1 MTSAKSNK
9 RKGSFVP
16 VVQDGKTV
24 NLFFDGTKNN
34 LYNTDTYKGFSAKQK
49 KEHNEDET
57 SYSNAYS
64 NVTHLFLNRSKN
76 GSQFW
81 IYMEG
86 IGTVQGDE
94 DDELLGFAFGD
105 GDTGVV
111 ERAKEAFGKIE
122 GKVGRKPTI
131 LYINVFGFSRGAA
144 TARHFIHLAKSNP
157 KLFKKWNLSASQ
169 IRFKF
174 VGLFDTVSSYQYV
187 SLRSGLISGLIPVGQ
202 AVNHNFDNDVSEL
215 KLDFRNLDANDKKI
229 TKVFHII
236 AADEYR
242 ENFSVTNI
250 RSAINGGFG
259 YEVIMNG
266 AHADVGGAYPDS
278 TKGKKYDI
286 EEGDETLK
294 TWLITKEFY
303 KADQIKLI
311 KRTIGS
317 NYYKAERTNAVYYDI
332 HKVSLNMTARMATT
346 YGSMSFMP
354 ELITYYSSL
363 RPGIRQSMGKLPDK
377 VIKGVKWG
385 GRLNLSLVEGKT
397 TKGFRNSYIHWS
409 AKYVKGSATA
419 DLGFGLRRLKNG
431 EGVPFRKTING

>member
-1 MTSAKSNK
+1 MANPTNDTKN
-9 RKGSFVP
+9 SFVP
-16 VVQDGKTV
+16 KEVDIKTV

-34 LYNTDTYKGFSAKQK
+34 LYNTDTYKGFSTK
-49 KEHNEDET
+49 KKKKHNEDET

-64 NVTHLFLNRSKN
+64 NVAWMFYRKASSN
-76 GSQFW
+76 GQFW

-86 IGTVQGDE
+86 IGTVRGDE
-94 DDELLGFAFGD
+94 DDEMLGFAFGD

-111 ERAKEAFGKIE
+111 ERAKQAFGEIE
-122 GKVGRKPTI
+122 KEVGRKPNI

-157 KLFKKWNLSASQ
+157 KLFKKWKLSKNQ

-187 SLRSGLISGLIPVGQ
+187 SLRSGLLSGLIPAIQ
-202 AVNHNFDNDVSEL
+202 AVNHNFDNDVAEL
-215 KLDFRNLDANDKKI
+215 KLDFRDLDANDKKI

-250 RSAINGGFG
+250 RSAINGSFG
-259 YEVIMNG
+259 YEVVMNG
-266 AHADVGGAYPDS
+266 AHADVGGAYPDN

-286 EEGDETLK
+286 EEEDVTLK
-294 TWLITKEFY
+294 AWLITKGFY
-303 KADQIKLI
+303 KTDQIKLI

-317 NYYKAERTNAVYYDI
+317 NYYQAERTNAVYYDI
-332 HKVSLNMTARMATT
+332 HKVSLNMTARMAVT
-346 YGSMSFMP
+346 YGSMNFNSA
-354 ELITYYSSL
+354 LSAYYSNL
-363 RPGIRQSMGKLPDK
+363 RPGVRQLMGRLPDK

-385 GRLNLSLVEGKT
+385 GRLNLSLVENKT
-397 TKGFRNSYIHWS
+397 TKGFRSNYVHWS

-419 DLGFGLRRLKNG
+419 DLGFGLRRTRDG
-431 EGVPFRKTING
+431 EGVPSRKIING